1 MNKEEYQ
8 ELVLLSMYGE
18 LAEEEEKKL
27 EKYLKANP
35 ELKREAEELLKFK
48 KFVSANTPDVATD
61 DGLRDARRRFRTTLR
76 SELRTG
82 SFFNRMNDQVKDFF
96 STPWKLAF
104 GSTGV
109 LALGMMIGYC
119 SHPSLQVDNRMVFQ
133 PVGNEQ
139 AASRPSTEIT
149 NIRFIDSDASDGV
162 IEFQFD
168 AVAPMH
174 MKGKIDDPEIQRVL
188 SHALL
193 NESNDGIR
201 LQTVNAIAQQADK
214 GKFGDV
220 EVKKALLATVKIDPN
235 PGVRREALRVLQQ
248 YRFDPE
254 IRDALLFVLAKDPNS
269 GMRVAAINALDLA
282 RIDGMTFDSSTVTA
296 LKTQIKKEE
305 NNYIRNRAANFV
317 KEIYQ

>member
-1 MNKEEYQ
+1 MKKEDYQ
-8 ELVLLSMYGE
+8 DLMLLSMYGE
-18 LAEEEEKKL
+18 LSDEDKKKL

-35 ELKREAEELLKFK
+35 ELKREAEDLVKFK
-48 KFVSANTPDVATD
+48 EFVSVNTPSVVTD
-61 DGLRDARRRFRTTLR
+61 EELRDARQRFRTVFR
-76 SELRTG
+76 KELRTG
-82 SFFNRMNDQVKDFF
+82 SFFNRISDQVKDFF
-96 STPWKLAF
+96 SSPWKLAF
-104 GSTGV
+104 GSTGI

-119 SHPSLQVDNRMVFQ
+119 SHPSLQIDNRMLLQ
-133 PVGNEQ
+133 PVSSEQ
-139 AASRPSTEIT
+139 ESSRPSTEIT

-174 MKGKIDDPEIQRVL
+174 MKGKIDDPEIQKVL

-201 LQTVNAIAQQADK
+201 LQTVNAIAQQADN

-220 EVKKALLATVKIDPN
+220 EIKKALLTTVKKDPN

-248 YRFDPE
+248 YRFDAE
-254 IRDALLFVLAKDPNS
+254 IRDVLLFVLAKDPNS

>member
-1 MNKEEYQ
+1 MKKEDYQ
-8 ELVLLSMYGE
+8 ELLFLSMYGE
-18 LAEEEEKKL
+18 LSEEDKKKL
-27 EKYLKANP
+27 ERYLKTNP
-35 ELKREAEELLKFK
+35 DVKREAEELMKFK
-48 KFVSANTPDVATD
+48 EFISSHSPSAGTD
-61 DGLRDARRRFRTTLR
+61 DDLSDARRQFRAALR
-76 SELRTG
+76 DELRTG

-119 SHPSLQVDNRMVFQ
+119 SHPSLQIDNRMVLQ
-133 PVGNEQ
+133 PVGSERIS
-139 AASRPSTEIT
+139 SRPSPEIT

-174 MKGKIDDPEIQRVL
+174 MKGKIDDPEIQKVL

-201 LQTVNAIAQQADK
+201 LQTVNAIARQADN

-220 EVKKALLATVKIDPN
+220 EVKKALLMTVKKDLN

-248 YRFDPE
+248 YRFDAD

-282 RIDGMTFDSSTVTA
+282 RIDGMTFDSSIVTA